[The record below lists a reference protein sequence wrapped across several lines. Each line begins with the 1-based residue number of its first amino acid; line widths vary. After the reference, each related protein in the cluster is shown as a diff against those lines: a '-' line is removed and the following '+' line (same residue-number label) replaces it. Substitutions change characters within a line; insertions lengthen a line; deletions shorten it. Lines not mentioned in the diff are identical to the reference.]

1 MTERSKFLERSPTE
15 LSSEEILERWVARE
29 GVRYVPL
36 LIERGFI
43 LPEDVIDEQKVK
55 AAMKD
60 WRRTYV
66 EDVNFEQRRWKRERI
81 SDIRAILEWRLGG
94 WKGWLLYRPEGKTY
108 TQFKDIGE
116 AFDQPERQL
125 PENHRVIIPQ
135 IAAEICET
143 LKTKDLF
150 LFRCGKDIAALDGTH
165 TLAGLAYALTH
176 GVQTPRSLEVFVA
189 DFGERER
196 AVFEGF
202 CEKRPVRYGRYY
214 KL

>member
-1 MTERSKFLERSPTE
+1 MIERSKFLERSPAE

-29 GVRYVPL
+29 GMRYVPL

-43 LPEDVIDEQKVK
+43 LPEDAIDEQKVK

-66 EDVNFEQRRWKRERI
+66 EDLSFEQRRWKRERV
-81 SDIRAILEWRLGG
+81 SDIREILEWRLGG
-94 WKGWLLYRPEGKTY
+94 WKGWFLYRPEGKEY

-125 PENHRVIIPQ
+125 PENHWVIIPQ

-176 GVQTPRSLEVFVA
+176 GGRTPTALEVYVA
-189 DFGERER
+189 DFEEQER
-196 AVFEGF
+196 AVFERF
-202 CEKRPVRYGRYY
+202 CEKRQVRYGKYY